1 MSSAAGVHATFA
13 MRAERALAKAL
24 LGLPPRVQV
33 RLSGKP
39 PVSIDGLTLAPEV
52 QLMLALLERRDE
64 PPMATIGPEAA
75 RVRRRRGAAVYGG
88 RPLPVGAAR
97 DLSIPS
103 AGGRLEL
110 RHYVPP
116 GGTAGEPL
124 LVYYHGGGFVFGDL
138 DTHDALCRLLCVHA
152 NTQVLAVH
160 YRLAPEHP
168 FPAAVEDAFAALS
181 WASENAESLGADPAR
196 VAVGGDSAGGNLAA
210 VVCLLCAREERPQP
224 AMQLL
229 IYPATDMSGG
239 HASRELFAEGFFLTS
254 AEMDWFEAQYVGG
267 QDGLA
272 SDPRM
277 SPLHAQDLAGLAPAL
292 VATAGFD
299 PLRDEGEEY
308 ARALQRA
315 GTPTVLRRFP
325 GLIHG
330 FASATG
336 VSRASRDAILELAG
350 ATRALLATA
359 APLAEARGA
368 RAAQRPMV
376 RG

>member
-1 MSSAAGVHATFA
+1 
-13 MRAERALAKAL
+13 MRAERAVTKAL
-24 LGLPPRVQV
+24 FALPPRIQV
-33 RLSGKP
+33 RLSGQP

-52 QLMLALLERRDE
+52 QLALSLLERRGE
-64 PPMATIGPEAA
+64 PPISEIGPEAA
-75 RVRRRRGAAVYGG
+75 RARRRHGAAIYGG
-88 RPLPVGAAR
+88 APLPVAAVR
-97 DLSIPS
+97 DLSIP
-103 AGGRLEL
+103 ADGGELPL

-116 GGTAGEPL
+116 GGTTGEPL
-124 LVYYHGGGFVFGDL
+124 LVYFHGGGFVFGDL

-152 NTQVLAVH
+152 DTQVLAVH

-168 FPAAVEDAFAALS
+168 FPAAMQDGFAALS
-181 WASENAESLGADPAR
+181 WAYENADSLGANPLR

-210 VVCLLCAREERPQP
+210 VVCQLCARTQRPQP

-229 IYPATDMSGG
+229 IYPATDMSRQ
-239 HASRELFAEGFFLTS
+239 HRSRALFAKGFFLTG

-267 QDGLA
+267 QPGIA
-272 SDPRM
+272 TDPRV
-277 SPLHAQDLAGLAPAL
+277 SPLLAEDLSGLAPAL

-315 GTPTVLRRFP
+315 GTPAVLRRFP

-330 FASATG
+330 FASAAG
-336 VSRASRDAILELAG
+336 VSRASRDALLELAG

-359 APLAEARGA
+359 PPAPTRRGPAAAEAPVASG
-368 RAAQRPMV
+368 
-376 RG
+376 